1 MFRCSGRWKRLSP
14 SFQSFPT
21 KPETRYPEFHVY
33 QCEDQLYRQADPNKD
48 KNADLRRHMKIE
60 GILLS
65 RHTRFNSI
73 SDRSLPASAAGQET
87 AGAII
92 VEAFRKV
99 ALTVCMILCTSG
111 SGFANSGQSITFDAP
126 GAGTVASPSTSFFP
140 GTFLGDINDLGQVI
154 GYSIDQKDLFHG
166 FVRYADG
173 RVKTIDAPGAGT
185 VPGSGQGTLALAINN
200 EGTIVG
206 QYQDANL
213 VFHAFVREPDGRF
226 ITFEAPGA
234 GSGQNQGT
242 EVTNINSEGTIF
254 GSWIDSK
261 NVSHGFFRS
270 RGGALTSFDV
280 SNAKGTFPSPG
291 PALSPLGVSTGQ
303 YVDGKGVIHGYV
315 RQRAGAITSF
325 DPPGSVET
333 FANGISPEGVIV
345 GTFGDAN
352 GGHAFLR
359 KVSGAITSF
368 DVPGSLSNTNAWD
381 INLFGIITGYWNDSN
396 NVYHGFI
403 RYPNAAILK
412 FDVPGAG
419 SVPDSPQGQGTI
431 PLAINFWGE
440 IAGEIQDSNN
450 VYHGF
455 IRFP

>member
-1 MFRCSGRWKRLSP
+1 M
-14 SFQSFPT
+14 
-21 KPETRYPEFHVY
+21 
-33 QCEDQLYRQADPNKD
+33 
-48 KNADLRRHMKIE
+48 KNE
-60 GILLS
+60 GILLG

-73 SDRSLPASAAGQET
+73 SNRSLPAAASGQET
-87 AGAII
+87 AAAII

-99 ALTVCMILCTSG
+99 ALTVFMILCTSG

-126 GAGTVASPSTSFFP
+126 GAGTVASPATKFFP
-140 GTFLGDINDLGQVI
+140 GTFPEDINDLGQVI

-166 FVRYADG
+166 FVRYAEG

-185 VPGSGQGTLALAINN
+185 VPGTGQGTLALAINN

-206 QYQDANL
+206 QYQDANF
-213 VFHAFVREPDGRF
+213 VFHAFVRQADGRF

-234 GSGQNQGT
+234 GSGPGQGT
-242 EVTNINSEGTIF
+242 IVCNINSEGTIV
-254 GSWIDSK
+254 GTWIDHHD
-261 NVSHGFFRS
+261 VFHGFFRS
-270 RGGALTSFDV
+270 REGALTSFDAP
-280 SNAKGTFPSPG
+280 NAGTGSMQGTSPSFG

-303 YVDGKGVIHGYV
+303 YVDGKGQFHGYV
-315 RQRAGAITSF
+315 RLRAGAITSF
-325 DPPGSVET
+325 DPSGSINT
-333 FANGISPEGVIV
+333 FANGISPEGAIV

-352 GGHAFLR
+352 GGHAFVR
-359 KVSGAITSF
+359 EPSGVITSF

-381 INLFGIITGYWNDSN
+381 INLFGVITGYWNDSN
-396 NVYHGFI
+396 DVFHGFI

-419 SVPDSPQGQGTI
+419 SVPNAPQGQGTV
-431 PLAINFWGE
+431 PLLINTWGE